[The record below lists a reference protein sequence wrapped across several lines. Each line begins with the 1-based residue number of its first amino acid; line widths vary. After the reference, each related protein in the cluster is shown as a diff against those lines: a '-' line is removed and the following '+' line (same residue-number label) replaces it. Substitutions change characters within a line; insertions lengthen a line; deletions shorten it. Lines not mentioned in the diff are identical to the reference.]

1 MIMTKAAQ
9 LPFRQ
14 LNGIEAK
21 VESDRRRD
29 IMSQTNNVC
38 KPPDRIYVG
47 RSKINGFGLF
57 SRKTITRGN
66 VIEKLEGVVY
76 PKATKRTIQIDR
88 NRHLCSEYIDFINH
102 CCRPNAR
109 LQVESG
115 GIVLIAIEEIGCD
128 KDEVTI
134 DYNCSEYS
142 LAESFSCR
150 CCEPPRLIAGYS
162 YLLETGQGDYLSR
175 IERCVLPHLL
185 SISSECLSNN
195 QILNRHPGA
204 RGSES

>member
-1 MIMTKAAQ
+1 MIMKGSTAT
-9 LPFRQ
+9 F
-14 LNGIEAK
+14 IEAK

-38 KPPDRIYVG
+38 KRPDRIYVG
-47 RSKINGFGLF
+47 RSKINGSGLF

-109 LQVESG
+109 LQVEGG
-115 GIVLIAIEEIGCD
+115 GIVLIAVEEIGCD
-128 KDEVTI
+128 RDEVTI

-175 IERCVLPHLL
+175 IERFVLPHLL
-185 SISSECLSNN
+185 SISSK
-195 QILNRHPGA
+195 
-204 RGSES
+204 